1 MPAEARYLIRS
12 LTPSDQDFLWEMLY
26 QAIYVPAGV
35 PPPDRAILQLPEVA
49 KYGAGWGRPDDLG
62 FVAAE
67 ITSRSPVGAAWLRR
81 FSAEGPGY
89 GFVDEATPE
98 LSLAVL
104 PEHRGQGLGT
114 LLLGRLLEAAS
125 LRYPAVSL
133 SVDTRNPALR
143 LYRRFGFE
151 QVAVRGASLTMKES
165 FSLASPEP

>member
-1 MPAEARYLIRS
+1 MSAEAAYLIRP

-26 QAIYVPAGV
+26 QAIHVPAGML
-35 PPPDRAILQLPEVA
+35 PPDRAILHRPDLA
-49 KYGAGWGRPDDLG
+49 KYAAGWGRPDDLG

-81 FSAEGPGY
+81 FSAGQPGF

-104 PEHRGQGLGT
+104 PGHRGQGVGT
-114 LLLGRLLEAAS
+114 LLLGRLLEAAR
-125 LRYPAVSL
+125 LHYPAVSL
-133 SVDTRNPALR
+133 SVDKQNPALR

-151 QVAVRGASLTMKES
+151 EAAARRASLTMKKS
-165 FSLASPEP
+165 FSPAPPEK